1 MCSSSLS
8 LIRCLLVALSLGFHG
23 IVWGQDQKPASD
35 ADLPS
40 SVDLYHYYIQANG
53 GRANIQALN
62 TLVATGTLEAVDGDV
77 LEFKV
82 VRKRPDKLRFKV
94 NFEGYTLETF
104 YNGKQGWKEL
114 VRNDGAKKV
123 VELEGDELLSVMADA
138 VMESPLFQL
147 AGLYD
152 AMTPVAIE
160 DVRGHEAIRVEI
172 DPSAGIQYHSIW
184 LSTEHFQ
191 EVKLARTDVGSDAAQ
206 APVESEIYCSDFERI
221 DGIYHAT
228 TMGYCTDGEL
238 TQTIRIDR
246 IRTNVGIFDSYFK
259 KN

>member
-1 MCSSSLS
+1 
-8 LIRCLLVALSLGFHG
+8 
-23 IVWGQDQKPASD
+23 
-35 ADLPS
+35 
-40 SVDLYHYYIQANG
+40 
-53 GRANIQALN
+53 
-62 TLVATGTLEAVDGDV
+62 V
-77 LEFKV
+77 LEFKL

-94 NFEGYTLETF
+94 NFEGYTSETF

-114 VRNDGAKKV
+114 VRNDGAKEV
-123 VELEGDELLSVMADA
+123 VEIKGDELLSVTADA
-138 VMESPLFQL
+138 AMEGPFFQL

-152 AMTPVAIE
+152 AMKPVAFE

-172 DPSAGIQYHSIW
+172 DPSAGIRYHTIW

-191 EVKLARTDVGSDAAQ
+191 EVKLAATDVGSDAAQ
-206 APVESEIYCSDFERI
+206 APVESEVYFSDFERI
-221 DGIYHAT
+221 DGVYHAT
-228 TMGYCTDGEL
+228 TMDYCIDGEL